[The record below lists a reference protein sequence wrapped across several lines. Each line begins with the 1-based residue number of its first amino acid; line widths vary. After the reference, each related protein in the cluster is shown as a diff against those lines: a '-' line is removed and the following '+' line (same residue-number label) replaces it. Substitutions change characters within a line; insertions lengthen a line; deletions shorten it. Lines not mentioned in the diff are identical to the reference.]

1 MKLTDKI
8 NLIRQELQA
17 EIPSVDKNKILE
29 TAQIEALLPSFA
41 PIRPR
46 LSIRSFGWQ
55 LALSTLMITALIIPL
70 ALAQNNKEADNP
82 GDDNVAMPVFNSSD
96 EIYGF
101 AATSVV
107 SLAYNTSGLF
117 AGTAEELVPN
127 DDLLVSLQLGFLN
140 QYLNPIEILLE
151 NETSHFFR
159 VPCDDNSFVNQ
170 IKFEGFGLNGE
181 PILMDIYFNETLVTS
196 TRLEIEIMV
205 KSGTDTFLLEG
216 FKQINSGST
225 TLTMTHYVNPDDTTN
240 FIRVSKNMALASDVY
255 NFVVVKDSFAVSES
269 RLELVVTGGEQV
281 ATLTN
286 TLEEQSLTTYTVGY
300 SSEGDFSVDYSIQ
313 SLSAVTEPAG
323 GLNFESDVLTDGRVT
338 ETVEE
343 GQITI
348 AISEI
353 ETGIQKSFSV
363 TSGTVSDSFY
373 FEDPTE

>member
-1 MKLTDKI
+1 MKLNDKI

-17 EIPSVDKNKILE
+17 EIPSIDKNKILE

-41 PIRPR
+41 PIKPR

-55 LALSTLMITALIIPL
+55 IALSAIMITALIIPL
-70 ALAQNNKEADNP
+70 ALAQNNKDADNTES
-82 GDDNVAMPVFNSSD
+82 DDLATPVFNSSD

-101 AATSVV
+101 AAASVI
-107 SLAYNTSGLF
+107 SLAYNTSELF
-117 AGTAEELVPN
+117 AGTEEGLTPN

-140 QYLNPIEILLE
+140 QHLDPIEMMLG

-170 IKFEGFGLNGE
+170 IKFEGFGLDGE
-181 PILMDIYFNETLVTS
+181 PLLMDIYFNETLVTS
-196 TRLEIEIMV
+196 SRLEIETMV

-216 FKQINSGST
+216 FKQINPGST
-225 TLTMTHYVNPDDTTN
+225 TLTMTYYLNPDDKTN

-255 NFVVVKDSFAVSES
+255 NFMVVKDSSAVTES
-269 RLELVVTGGEQV
+269 RLALGSSSGVAV
-281 ATLTN
+281 ATLLN

-313 SLSAVTEPAG
+313 SLSAVTEPAS
-323 GLNFESDVLTDGRVT
+323 GLNFESDVLMNGRVT

-363 TSGTVSDSFY
+363 TSGTISESFY